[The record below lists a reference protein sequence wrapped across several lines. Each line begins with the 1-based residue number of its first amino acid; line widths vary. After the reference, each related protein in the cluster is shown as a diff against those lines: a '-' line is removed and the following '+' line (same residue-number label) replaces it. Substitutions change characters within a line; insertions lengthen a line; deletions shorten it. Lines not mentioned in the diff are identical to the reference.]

1 MVNAIFKTILDLD
14 KIDEILL
21 KCEENYYHLKC
32 DKILQNKRF
41 PPSCCFSFRSAIT
54 YCNLFLQRVASKR
67 FLQSDWLQQRSI
79 TFINTFLLPRESMQ
93 IQYNTADTRRNHWW
107 FKSLTFH
114 TNSSTKPTLCVNS
127 FFACS
132 FLANSAFVRVRDLS
146 SSFISSFLFC
156 RSSACAPRV
165 SDNSENMRR
174 KGIGN

>member
-1 MVNAIFKTILDLD
+1 MLYLKQSWIWIKSMKYYSNVKKTIITWNVTKFC
-14 KIDEILL
+14 KISVSL
-21 KCEENYYHLKC
+21 HLVALVS
-32 DKILQNKRF
+32 DQL
-41 PPSCCFSFRSAIT
+41 